1 MPARHVS
8 LRSSARRQF
17 VAPVRVANK
26 VVPAVVSLRSAQY
39 LPRPADPAL
48 PMTYVRTLLSLSVLV
63 AACSPPT
70 TAEFGPPKTY
80 TKEQRP
86 LQWDAP
92 RNVRLGVMDMGP
104 AMGGEGRTVWVGDAP
119 AGWEKGTP
127 SQFKD
132 AVWKIPGAPDA
143 ECYLSA
149 GVGGGVGTNLTRWY
163 TQQFGLAEV
172 PAPEALPQVEIAGRV
187 GRLAELQGSFNGK
200 PGWAALIAFYATG
213 EVVTSLKFTGPA
225 SVVTA
230 NKDKFVQLAK
240 SLRSATA
247 SPDAK
252 APPIDPG
259 QEMPKGHPPLPDNQQ
274 PSAPHNAPTPAPA
287 ASPFAAT
294 IPAGWTPK
302 AGSPKPLHHTF
313 GKDGDVYVSQLGGA
327 LNSSLDI
334 WRGEMGVKVPLTAA
348 DVAALP
354 KIAFLGEDAVLL
366 DLKGDLQ
373 GMTRSLAG
381 ARMLVAA
388 RLDGGAITFAKLSG
402 TAAEV
407 EAQIDNFRA
416 FCGSIRRTP

>member
-1 MPARHVS
+1 
-8 LRSSARRQF
+8 
-17 VAPVRVANK
+17 
-26 VVPAVVSLRSAQY
+26 
-39 LPRPADPAL
+39 
-48 PMTYVRTLLSLSVLV
+48 MTYVRILLSLSVLA

-92 RNVRLGVMDMGP
+92 RNVRLGVQEMGP
-104 AMGGEGRTVWVGDAP
+104 AMGGEERTVWVGDAP

-163 TQQFGLAEV
+163 SQQFGIAEV
-172 PAPEALPQVEIAGRV
+172 PALESLPVVEIAGRP
-187 GRLAELQGSFNGK
+187 GRLAELQGTFNGK

-213 EVVTSLKFTGPA
+213 DVVTSLKFTGPA
-225 SVVTA
+225 SVVA
-230 NKDKFVQLAK
+230 GNKDKFVQLAK

-252 APPIDPG
+252 AGPIEPG
-259 QEMPKGHPPLPDNQQ
+259 QAMPEGHPPVPGSQQ
-274 PSAPHNAPTPAPA
+274 PSAPHNPPAAAPAP

-294 IPAGWTPK
+294 IPAGWTAK
-302 AGSPKPLHHTF
+302 AGSAKPLHHTF

-334 WRGEMGVKVPLTAA
+334 WRGEMGVKQPLTAA
-348 DVAALP
+348 DLAALP

-366 DLKGDLQ
+366 DLTGDLQ
-373 GMTRSLAG
+373 GMTRSLPG

-402 TAAEV
+402 SAAEV
-407 EAQIDNFRA
+407 AAQVDAFRA
-416 FCGSIRRTP
+416 FCGSVRRTP